1 MTQNSIKIGSWRLS
15 WPILSLSWAVLGL
28 SWPVMGLSWLVLGL
42 SWACLGLPWVCLG
55 SVLGLSWRAFGL
67 PWPVLGL
74 SWAVLACLGLS
85 WACFGLRRA
94 CLQTFFTMEL
104 SGIAATR
111 VWCSVL
117 SACSCPFRCSE
128 HLYLAVLEPTR
139 FSSMFISHATALFS
153 RRSSLGQSQ
162 ADSTRHPRTES
173 SRKPR
178 PQHTAQHGRRQ
189 RHSTSRDV
197 NTAKGY

>member
-1 MTQNSIKIGSWRLS
+1 MAQNSIQIGSWRLS

-55 SVLGLSWRAFGL
+55 SVLGLSWRVFGL

-85 WACFGLRRA
+85 WACLGLRRA
-94 CLQTFFTMEL
+94 CLQTFFNIVL

-117 SACSCPFRCSE
+117 SACSCPSRCSE
-128 HLYLAVLEPTR
+128 HLYPAVLEPTR
-139 FSSMFISHATALFS
+139 FYKHDAWIAAGNSCWFS
-153 RRSSLGQSQ
+153 LADFRSSP
-162 ADSTRHPRTES
+162 AARRYVRSTWNWLFNPPKISGPAHFYLL
-173 SRKPR
+173 KL
-178 PQHTAQHGRRQ
+178 
-189 RHSTSRDV
+189 
-197 NTAKGY
+197 NIF